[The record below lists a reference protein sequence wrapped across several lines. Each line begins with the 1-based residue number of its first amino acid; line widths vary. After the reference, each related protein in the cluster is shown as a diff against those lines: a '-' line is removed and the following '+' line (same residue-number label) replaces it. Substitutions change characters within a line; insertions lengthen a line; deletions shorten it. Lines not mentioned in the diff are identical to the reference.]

1 MFIGIFFLCPP
12 VTKGKVRCSHQSWD
26 PPGAGASMG
35 SGSSLTFSRFY
46 SSSYLLSL
54 LSNLSSSFLWD
65 YSPAHKQEWLSFI
78 FNSFFG
84 SLIPL
89 YYSFFYIPSQLTVSK
104 RLVCILFST
113 VSPLITFQ
121 NSQIASLP
129 LSVHQNFSYQG
140 YQEFPC
146 CQEQWMICVLV
157 LFSLSVALDPGDYF
171 LFWCYPTGFRPTS
184 DICDNFFSAS
194 L

>member
-1 MFIGIFFLCPP
+1 MCICVHWHFLPLPSCK
-12 VTKGKVRCSHQSWD
+12 KGKVRCSHQSWD

-35 SGSSLTFSRFY
+35 PGSSLTFSRFY

-65 YSPAHKQEWLSFI
+65 
-78 FNSFFG
+78 
-84 SLIPL
+84 

-129 LSVHQNFSYQG
+129 LSVHQNVSYQG